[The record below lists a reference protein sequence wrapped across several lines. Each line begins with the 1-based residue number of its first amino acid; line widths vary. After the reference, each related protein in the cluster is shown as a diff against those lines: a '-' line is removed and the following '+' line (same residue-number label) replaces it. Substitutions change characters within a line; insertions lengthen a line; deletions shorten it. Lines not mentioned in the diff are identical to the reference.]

1 MHPPFYRCCWHEVSR
16 CLSPHVCEVLAVYDL
31 STFIPHAAS
40 LRQAFAHCARF
51 LAAASRRSRTRV
63 SVSLWLT
70 TLSSQLPVCLGEP
83 LPHQQADRTH
93 APPFP
98 HSYVLYPGG
107 NYEALS
113 PISWGYSSEKG
124 RFVRVTHPSAMH
136 DPRVG
141 IRLACLR
148 HTASIHP
155 ELRSNSQINPTSYK
169 TPRGRIYLAPVTTNP
184 DC

>member
-1 MHPPFYRCCWHEVSR
+1 LHPPFYRCCWHEVSR
-16 CLSPHVCEVLAVYDL
+16 CLYPNVCWGLAVYNL

-83 LPHQQADRTH
+83 LSHQQADRTH
-93 APPFP
+93 APPKAG
-98 HSYVLYPGG
+98 SYTLYLKAHAVL
-107 NYEALS
+107 S
-113 PISWGYSSEKG
+113 SISRSYSTLWG
-124 RFVRVTHPSAMH
+124 RFVRVTHPSAMTYLSASAWYI
-136 DPRVG
+136 

-148 HTASIHP
+148 HAASIHP
-155 ELRSNSQINPTSYK
+155 ELRSNS
-169 TPRGRIYLAPVTTNP
+169 
-184 DC
+184 